1 MDPKTV
7 DCVFLDY
14 AQNNMAYRLFVVK
27 SDSPDGSVYI
37 IIESRDASFF
47 EKVYHLRI
55 ASNSE
60 TQIYTQFETIA
71 PPEPNS
77 DLVTSDKDDD
87 KVNDA
92 PRRSKGQRITK
103 VFGDNFIVY
112 LVDDMSKT
120 LPEVYASPNA
130 EY

>member
-1 MDPKTV
+1 M
-7 DCVFLDY
+7 
-14 AQNNMAYRLFVVK
+14 R
-27 SDSPDGSVYI
+27 S
-37 IIESRDASFF
+37 
-47 EKVYHLRI
+47 
-55 ASNSE
+55 ASNSD
-60 TQIYTQFETIA
+60 TQIYTQSKIIA
-71 PPEPNS
+71 SPEPNS
-77 DLVTSDKDDD
+77 EPVTSDENND

-103 VFGDNFIVY
+103 VYGDNFIVY